1 MSDRLR
7 MSGLVSGMD
16 TEAIVGALVSA
27 ASYKTTKLKNTQTK
41 LGWKQETWKSLNSEV
56 YSLYSGK
63 LDNLRYTGNYN
74 AKKSTLDSDVATVTA
89 DNNAVLGS
97 QTLEVHQMAT
107 SGYLTG
113 AQVKIGDTNTL
124 ADKSTT
130 LASLGISG
138 IDSDESSVD
147 IKIKFGTGE
156 SAKIQTVTLKGSMT
170 MEQVAKAFEEK
181 GVSANYDASNG
192 RFFIAS
198 KSSGAD
204 ANFEIEREDSSA
216 AALDALGLGYTYSD
230 DGGKRTYNYTSSG
243 AVKIQGQNAKI
254 KLNEVEFESSS
265 NTFAV
270 NGLNITV
277 KGLSEKLTDGDA
289 PTYKKSSI
297 VTSVDVDTVY
307 DSIKDFFK
315 SYNELIKKMDTYY
328 NADAA
333 KGYDVLSDDEK
344 EAMSDEEVEKWETKI
359 KDSLLRKDS
368 NLNSLINLFKN
379 GLSKSYEVNG
389 TNYSLASF
397 GIATLGYFEAKD
409 NEHGMYHI
417 DGDPDDDSSKSK
429 DDTLKKMIAS
439 DPEAVSGFFTQ
450 LFKGVYTEL
459 NTSMRFIE
467 GTRSAMKVYDDKIL
481 QKEYDNLTSEI
492 TAQEQKVQD
501 LEDYYYDKFTAMEKA
516 LSKLNTQSGSF
527 ASMLG
532 NG

>member
-1 MSDRLR
+1 MSDRMR
-7 MSGLVSGMD
+7 MSGLVSGLD

-63 LDNLRYTGNYN
+63 LDNLRYSGNYN
-74 AKKSTLDSDVATVTA
+74 SKKATLDSDVATITA

-113 AQVKIGDTNTL
+113 DRVKTTTGELAGDTTEFGQLVSSGLTESEIQNGVTIKVTIGSKTKEVTIAGNDTMKDIAGKFQKIGLN
-124 ADKSTT
+124 
-130 LASLGISG
+130 
-138 IDSDESSVD
+138 
-147 IKIKFGTGE
+147 
-156 SAKIQTVTLKGSMT
+156 
-170 MEQVAKAFEEK
+170 
-181 GVSANYDASNG
+181 ANYDSNNG
-192 RFFIAS
+192 RFFLAS
-198 KSSGAD
+198 SASGAD
-204 ANFEIEREDSSA
+204 ANFEIDYNGASTDAERVVIN
-216 AALDALGLGYTYSD
+216 ALGLKYTENEA
-230 DGGKRTYNYTSSG
+230 TTG
-243 AVKIQGQNAKI
+243 AVKIKGQNAKI
-254 KLNEVEFESSS
+254 VLNGAEFESSS
-265 NTFAV
+265 NSVSV

-277 KGLSEKLTDGDA
+277 KGVSEKLTDGEN

-297 VTSVDVDTVY
+297 VTSIDVDTIY

-315 SYNELIKKMDTYY
+315 SYNDLIKKMDTYY

-333 KGYDVLSDDEK
+333 KGYDVLTDEEK
-344 EAMSDEEVEKWETKI
+344 EAMSDDEVEKWETKI
-359 KDSLLRKDS
+359 KDSLLRKDN

-379 GLSKSYEVNG
+379 GLSKSYTVND
-389 TNYSLASF
+389 TQYSLASF
-397 GIATLGYFEAKD
+397 GISTLGYFEAKE

-417 DGDPDDDSSKSK
+417 DGDADDDSTKSK
-429 DDTLKKMIAS
+429 DDVLKKMIAS
-439 DPEAVSGFFTQ
+439 DPEGVSGFFTQ

-467 GTRSAMKVYDDKIL
+467 GTRSAMKVYDDKLL
-481 QKEYDNLTSEI
+481 QKEYDKLTSDI

-501 LEDYYYDKFTAMEKA
+501 LEDFYYDKFTAMEKS

-527 ASMLG
+527 ASLLG
-532 NG
+532 N